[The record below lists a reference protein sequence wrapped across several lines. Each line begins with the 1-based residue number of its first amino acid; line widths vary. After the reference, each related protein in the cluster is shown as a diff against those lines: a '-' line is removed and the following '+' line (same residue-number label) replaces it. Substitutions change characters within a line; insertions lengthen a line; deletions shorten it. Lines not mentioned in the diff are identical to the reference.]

1 MEFSQHVTEQFDDF
15 LRTST
20 PINVIETL
28 IMHWSCVPKKNYSGS
43 FSPALNLHEWETA
56 KIGKFFFFFNECE
69 RQFTVLFLATK
80 FQGSNTIDA
89 SLVNIN
95 PGDKWIH
102 ITFHSY
108 A

>member
-28 IMHWSCVPKKNYSGS
+28 IMHWSCVPKKKNYSGS

-56 KIGKFFFFFNECE
+56 KIGKFFFL
-69 RQFTVLFLATK
+69 Q
-80 FQGSNTIDA
+80 
-89 SLVNIN
+89 
-95 PGDKWIH
+95 
-102 ITFHSY
+102 
-108 A
+108 

>member
-1 MEFSQHVTEQFDDF
+1 M
-15 LRTST
+15 
-20 PINVIETL
+20 NVNNI
-28 IMHWSCVPKKNYSGS
+28 
-43 FSPALNLHEWETA
+43 
-56 KIGKFFFFFNECE
+56 
-69 RQFTVLFLATK
+69 FTVLFLATK